1 MDMYL
6 DEQKNEYHSYLIRLW
21 QEGLVEEGEKEQ
33 LWQGEVIHIQS
44 GQSWRVQDLEA
55 LMEMLRDLTTQEKE

>member
-1 MDMYL
+1 MK
-6 DEQKNEYHSYLIRLW
+6 QKNEYHSYLVRLW
-21 QEGLVEEGEKEQ
+21 QDDLVEEDEKKQ

-55 LMEMLRDLTTQEKE
+55 LMEMLRDLTTQDEP

>member
-1 MDMYL
+1 MK
-6 DEQKNEYHSYLIRLW
+6 QKNEYHSYLVRLW
-21 QEGLVEEGEKEQ
+21 QDDLVEEDEKKQ

-55 LMEMLRDLTTQEKE
+55 LMEMLRDLTTQDKP

>member
-1 MDMYL
+1 MK
-6 DEQKNEYHSYLIRLW
+6 QKNEYHSYLVRLW
-21 QEGLVEEGEKEQ
+21 QDDLVEEDVKKQ

-55 LMEMLRDLTTQEKE
+55 LMEMLRDLTTQDEP

>member
-1 MDMYL
+1 MK
-6 DEQKNEYHSYLIRLW
+6 QKNEYHSYLVRLW
-21 QEGLVEEGEKEQ
+21 QDDLVEEDVKKQ

-55 LMEMLRDLTTQEKE
+55 LMEMLRDLTTQDKP